1 MQVAYADAE
10 SHTNADPLRNNLN
23 GGILAGDI
31 LTPGVYTFTTPIDI
45 QDDIT
50 FCGCP
55 NHVFIIK
62 TTRTL
67 DISVSGKKVLLD
79 CGTKADNIFWQVA
92 EAVTIATYAHM
103 EGNILSFTSVSMMTG
118 SSLNGIIRAQT
129 AVVLQKAT
137 ITQPGS

>member
-31 LTPGVYTFTTPIDI
+31 LTPGVYTFATPIDI

-55 NHVFIIK
+55 NDVFIIK

-92 EAVTIATYAHM
+92 EAVTIHIYTHGGQHFDFY
-103 EGNILSFTSVSMMTG
+103 
-118 SSLNGIIRAQT
+118 
-129 AVVLQKAT
+129 
-137 ITQPGS
+137 